1 VHYFFKSYS
10 GTHALSS
17 ILLDTGED
25 YPDDAPTYQ
34 KAVHPTEMVIC
45 QILYIWKLF
54 RIITH
59 FSLTKH
65 IAWNLHPKFTIVFMG
80 KLLSTHIIS
89 MNASNIRATIVI
101 IRED

>member
-1 VHYFFKSYS
+1 MHYFFKSYS

-45 QILYIWKLF
+45 QILYI
-54 RIITH
+54 
-59 FSLTKH
+59 
-65 IAWNLHPKFTIVFMG
+65 
-80 KLLSTHIIS
+80 
-89 MNASNIRATIVI
+89 
-101 IRED
+101 